1 MILPSSSQVLPL
13 SFKHVTSLQ
22 PRVDVDVDGSNGA
35 PTPMNPDDGVIVV
48 ISADDDDEPWKP
60 RSAQERLVV
69 LSCSISC
76 LG

>member
-13 SFKHVTSLQ
+13 SFKHVTSLH

-48 ISADDDDEPWKP
+48 ISADDDAEPWKP
-60 RSAQERLVV
+60 RSRNGWW
-69 LSCSISC
+69 CSVAA
-76 LG
+76 

>member
-1 MILPSSSQVLPL
+1 
-13 SFKHVTSLQ
+13 
-22 PRVDVDVDGSNGA
+22 
-35 PTPMNPDDGVIVV
+35 MNPDDDVIVV